1 MPTYAEYL
9 QQIAELQ
16 TLAEQAR
23 RKEVEEARAK
33 IRELMQTHGIDAYD
47 LKETAKSLSKV
58 RGSIA
63 PKYKDPVSGKTW
75 TGRGRAP
82 SWLNGR
88 DKNDF
93 LIDVD

>member
-1 MPTYAEYL
+1 MPTYAEYM

-23 RKEVEEARAK
+23 RKEVEEARTK
-33 IRELMQTHGIDAYD
+33 IRELMQAHGLAADD
-47 LKETAKSLSKV
+47 LKENAKSVSKV
-58 RGSIA
+58 REPIV

-88 DKNDF
+88 DKKEFIIN
-93 LIDVD
+93 